1 MRPTLLFI
9 LLFFGCAIGN
19 AQVTITDDDMPQIG
33 ESFLNVQAFEIDYED
48 PALTSGTDVYW
59 DFSGLT
65 AASDE
70 LITFIGVSDV
80 PFAFQF
86 VYNNPGSESYAN
98 LALQVNDFGVG
109 VEVPVTEGHGF
120 FLVAEDGFY
129 DCGVAGNLNG
139 FPIIGNREPTDRIFQ
154 LPLEFGMEADSSYS
168 YLEIEI
174 PELGHGN
181 SHQHRENTLDAWGT
195 VVTPEGTYEA
205 LRVRSVVNATDTIIA
220 EAFEI
225 FEVIVHPETVE
236 YRWMAPGQGV
246 PVLQINTIEGI
257 ITEISY
263 RSDDIDIGV
272 AEAPLVKEVTVYPN
286 PARNLCTVNIPD
298 TEIIHSAN
306 LVDLT
311 GKTAPVEFEQNGQEI
326 RLNVNQATPG
336 LYRIVLSGDYTR
348 FSNWLVI
355 QK

>member
-1 MRPTLLFI
+1 MKSTFFFG
-9 LLFFGCAIGN
+9 LLFFGSALLH
-19 AQVTITDDDMPQIG
+19 AQVMITSDDMPQVG
-33 ESFLNVQAFEIDYED
+33 ESYLNVHAFEIDYED
-48 PALTSGTDVYW
+48 PALTAGEDTFW

-70 LITFIGVSDV
+70 QISYLSVSDV
-80 PFAFQF
+80 PFTFQF
-86 VYNNPGSESYAN
+86 VYNNPNSESYAN
-98 LALQVNDFGVG
+98 RAVEVNDFGVG

-120 FLVAEDGFY
+120 YLVAEDGYY

-154 LPLEFGMEADSSYS
+154 LPLEFGMEADTSYS

-181 SHQHRENTLDAWGT
+181 SHLYRENSLDAWGT

-205 LRVRSVVNATDTIIA
+205 LRVRSVVNATDTVIS
-220 EAFEI
+220 EAFDI

-236 YRWMAPGQGV
+236 YRWLAPGQGI
-246 PVLQINTIEGI
+246 PVLQINTVDGM
-257 ITEISY
+257 ITEITY
-263 RSDDIDIGV
+263 RSEDIGIGV
-272 AEAPLVKEVTVYPN
+272 QELSEVKEATVYPN
-286 PARNLCTVNIPD
+286 PAIDFCTISLTD
-298 TEIIHSAN
+298 TEIIQNAT

-311 GKTAPVEFEQNGQEI
+311 GKTIPVEFEQNGQDI
-326 RLNVNQATPG
+326 RVDVNQTTPG
-336 LYRIVLSGDYTR
+336 LYRIVLTGETTR
-348 FSNWLVI
+348 FSNWVII